1 MKGGWRGGGAQFV
14 WQNRLVGWR
23 SRVFRW
29 LVDRRL
35 LLLLLHGYWWPLI
48 ECIYEIM
55 MLQWMMMIRW
65 QLAGL
70 IAAGRRKDWKSIKLI
85 MASRVG
91 LSWGLLS
98 GEEWADRKAE
108 KRIEFSFWQIGLF
121 ALWENVAYWILCWH
135 CNLKGGG
142 FYLNFNY
149 NSLKQKTMRATHSC
163 LCPHGNWFIAMPRF
177 L

>member
-1 MKGGWRGGGAQFV
+1 
-14 WQNRLVGWR
+14 
-23 SRVFRW
+23 
-29 LVDRRL
+29 
-35 LLLLLHGYWWPLI
+35 
-48 ECIYEIM
+48 

-108 KRIEFSFWQIGLF
+108 KRMEFNFWQIGLF
-121 ALWENVAYWILCWH
+121 AL
-135 CNLKGGG
+135 
-142 FYLNFNY
+142 
-149 NSLKQKTMRATHSC
+149 
-163 LCPHGNWFIAMPRF
+163 
-177 L
+177 